1 VRRLRLNRQL
11 PAPRPAVPVVLDAAV
26 EVRSAVLYGTLIVIA
41 VFFPVFTLEGL
52 SGAFFRPLALA
63 YVFAILA
70 SLIVALTI
78 TPAMALLL
86 LTGRSARETEPRLV
100 TALKRGYE
108 RMLVRLIDRSGA
120 AGLVLATLLAGTLVA
135 VPFLG
140 EELLPNFREYDFLMH
155 WVEKP
160 GASVEASRRI
170 TERASYELMAIPG
183 VRNFG
188 SHIGRAEVA
197 DEVVGPNFTELWIS
211 LDPSVEYD
219 TTVAKVQ
226 SVVDGYPGL
235 KRDLLTYLRERI
247 KEVLTGA
254 SATVVVRIFGPE
266 IEPLQAHAAA
276 VKKAL
281 EGVEG
286 TTDIQLQSQVL
297 VPQLEVQFQPDLA
310 APYGLTPGD
319 IRRAVTTLV
328 QGTKVG
334 EFYDQ
339 QRVFAVVV
347 RGAPEL
353 RSTPEAVRALRVPV
367 AGGTDVPLGA
377 VARVTMAPALS
388 EVTREG
394 GSRKI
399 DVTCNVRG
407 RDLGSVARDIEA
419 RLRQLSLGAGY
430 HAEVLGEYALRQ
442 ASARR
447 LLAMSGLTLVAIFLL
462 LLVDFNDARLA
473 LLVFVTLPFALVG
486 AIAAAWFS
494 TGVLSLGSL
503 VGLVTVIGIAARNG
517 IMMVSHFRHLER
529 EEGVPFGRDLVIR
542 GAEER
547 LAPILMT
554 ALATGLALLPIAF
567 GGDKA
572 GQEIEHP
579 LAVVILGG
587 LVTSTILNLFLLPP
601 LYLRF
606 RRGRR
611 IAPAP

>member
-1 VRRLRLNRQL
+1 
-11 PAPRPAVPVVLDAAV
+11 
-26 EVRSAVLYGTLIVIA
+26 
-41 VFFPVFTLEGL
+41 
-52 SGAFFRPLALA
+52 
-63 YVFAILA
+63 
-70 SLIVALTI
+70 
-78 TPAMALLL
+78 
-86 LTGRSARETEPRLV
+86 
-100 TALKRGYE
+100 
-108 RMLVRLIDRSGA
+108 
-120 AGLVLATLLAGTLVA
+120 
-135 VPFLG
+135 
-140 EELLPNFREYDFLMH
+140 
-155 WVEKP
+155 
-160 GASVEASRRI
+160 
-170 TERASYELMAIPG
+170 
-183 VRNFG
+183 
-188 SHIGRAEVA
+188 
-197 DEVVGPNFTELWIS
+197 
-211 LDPSVEYD
+211 
-219 TTVAKVQ
+219 
-226 SVVDGYPGL
+226 L

-367 AGGTDVPLGA
+367 AGGTDIPLGA

-442 ASARR
+442 ASSRR

-486 AIAAAWFS
+486 AIAAAFLS

-606 RRGRR
+606 RRGRSV
-611 IAPAP
+611 AASTP

>member
-1 VRRLRLNRQL
+1 MDY
-11 PAPRPAVPVVLDAAV
+11 DA
-26 EVRSAVLYGTLIVIA
+26 
-41 VFFPVFTLEGL
+41 
-52 SGAFFRPLALA
+52 
-63 YVFAILA
+63 
-70 SLIVALTI
+70 
-78 TPAMALLL
+78 
-86 LTGRSARETEPRLV
+86 
-100 TALKRGYE
+100 
-108 RMLVRLIDRSGA
+108 
-120 AGLVLATLLAGTLVA
+120 
-135 VPFLG
+135 
-140 EELLPNFREYDFLMH
+140 
-155 WVEKP
+155 
-160 GASVEASRRI
+160 
-170 TERASYELMAIPG
+170 
-183 VRNFG
+183 
-188 SHIGRAEVA
+188 
-197 DEVVGPNFTELWIS
+197 
-211 LDPSVEYD
+211 
-219 TTVAKVQ
+219 TVAKVQ
-226 SVVDGYPGL
+226 AVVDGYPGL

-266 IEPLQAHAAA
+266 IERLQANAAA

-281 EGVEG
+281 EGVG
-286 TTDIQLQSQVL
+286 GNDRHSGAVAGPGAADRSA
-297 VPQLEVQFQPDLA
+297 VPA
-310 APYGLTPGD
+310 GPG
-319 IRRAVTTLV
+319 
-328 QGTKVG
+328 G
-334 EFYDQ
+334 
-339 QRVFAVVV
+339 
-347 RGAPEL
+347 
-353 RSTPEAVRALRVPV
+353 AVRASRRETSAARSRRSCRARRSASSTISSACSASSCAARRSCDAVRKPF
-367 AGGTDVPLGA
+367 ARCGSRCPGGTDVPLGA
-377 VARVTMAPALS
+377 VAQVTVAPALS

-419 RLRQLSLGAGY
+419 RLRQLSLGDGY

-442 ASARR
+442 ESSRR
-447 LLAMSGLTLVAIFLL
+447 LLAMSGLTFLAIFLL
-462 LLVDFNDARLA
+462 LLVDFGDARLA

-486 AIAAAWFS
+486 AIAAAFLS

-517 IMMVSHFRHLER
+517 IMMVSHFRHLEL
-529 EEGVPFGRDLVIR
+529 EEGVPFGRDLVMR

-606 RRGRR
+606 RRKTAIPRQ
-611 IAPAP
+611 